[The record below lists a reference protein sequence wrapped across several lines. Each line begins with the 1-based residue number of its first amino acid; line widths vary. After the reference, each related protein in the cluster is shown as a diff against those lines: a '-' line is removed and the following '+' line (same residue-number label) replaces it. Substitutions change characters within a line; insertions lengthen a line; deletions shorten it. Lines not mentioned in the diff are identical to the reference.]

1 MNAPRR
7 ECREAGLR
15 SSAELASIRVHSR
28 LKKKPPMNAN
38 EESLLKEGVDQ
49 VVGAALEVL
58 NGLGHRLHEQPLP
71 YDWSAELAFISGLG
85 C

>member
-1 MNAPRR
+1 
-7 ECREAGLR
+7 
-15 SSAELASIRVHSR
+15 
-28 LKKKPPMNAN
+28 MNAN